1 MSGVS
6 DKCKREFAQ
15 SLPNTSVVVEVQGR
29 RENVTGIKRYFCE
42 TQASPGANT
51 PHRREETDSRSS
63 RTMLGSHDAGFRRT
77 MTGQPL
83 PGNGPRIRFTG
94 TAQPRAIRAR
104 SARGE
109 RRRRAGRTCSGG
121 GARRACHRAADH
133 TRTGDARRVQAP
145 NACQGLPGSTAP
157 VPVIPC
163 LVPVFAIVM
172 SFSTAAT
179 NAR

>member
-29 RENVTGIKRYFCE
+29 REDVTGIKRYFCE

-63 RTMLGSHDAGFRRT
+63 GTMLGSHDAGFRRT

-83 PGNGPRIRFTG
+83 PGNGPRHPVHGHGAATSDPRTQRTRR
-94 TAQPRAIRAR
+94 TATAR
-104 SARGE
+104 GANGDGARGE
-109 RRRRAGRTCSGG
+109 HVQEEEHGVRVTVLRTTHARAMPAAFRPRMLARGCPGRPLRSPQS
-121 GARRACHRAADH
+121 RA
-133 TRTGDARRVQAP
+133 
-145 NACQGLPGSTAP
+145 
-157 VPVIPC
+157 
-163 LVPVFAIVM
+163 
-172 SFSTAAT
+172 
-179 NAR
+179 